1 MNEEEIIQGLKAGR
15 KFTGCNGAFAG
26 IVIPLAYNDK
36 SILLPVVCEKDGR
49 EFYDYWILT
58 HTSNPQLSSSA
69 SFLRLNVLSSLN

>member
-36 SILLPVVCEKDGR
+36 SILLPVVCERMGVNSMIIG
-49 EFYDYWILT
+49 F
-58 HTSNPQLSSSA
+58 
-69 SFLRLNVLSSLN
+69 